1 MKINWGTGIVI
12 AFGLFMA
19 FILSFVYKVQ
29 SNQKYDNELVTAE
42 YYKKEATVQSDIEK
56 KQKANAL
63 VNLVV
68 IKEVEKGIQVAFPKD
83 FDYTIISGKVSLYRP
98 SSQKL
103 DFEIP
108 ISLSSSYLLIPKSNL
123 TGGLWDITVDWT
135 YEIGRASCRERV
147 CIGG

>member
-1 MKINWGTGIVI
+1 MKINCGTGIII

-29 SNQKYDNELVTAE
+29 SNQKYDNELVTEE
-42 YYKKEATVQSDIEK
+42 YYKKEATVQIDIEK
-56 KQKANAL
+56 KQNANAL
-63 VNLVV
+63 KNLVV
-68 IKEVEKGIQVAFPKD
+68 IKEVENGIQVAFPKD
-83 FDYTIISGKVSLYRP
+83 FDYSKINGKVSIYRP

-108 ISLSSSYLLIPKSNL
+108 ISLSSTNLLIPKSNL

-135 YEIGRASCRERV
+135 CNGIDYLNKETIYF
-147 CIGG
+147 